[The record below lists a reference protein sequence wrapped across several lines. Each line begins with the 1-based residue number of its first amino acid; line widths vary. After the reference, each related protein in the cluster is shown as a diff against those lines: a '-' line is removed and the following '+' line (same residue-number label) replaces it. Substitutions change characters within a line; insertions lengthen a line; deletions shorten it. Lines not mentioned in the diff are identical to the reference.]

1 MRPETQRDIPYSY
14 FRLARRDADANVHF
28 PPTNGHERRP
38 GAILKAA
45 LLRERACATKDGN
58 QAASEA

>member
-1 MRPETQRDIPYSY
+1 LLGPRLNRVCFGYIELLEQT
-14 FRLARRDADANVHF
+14 FRF

>member
-1 MRPETQRDIPYSY
+1 MPLKLKLQLIATELRKLT
-14 FRLARRDADANVHF
+14 FNN